1 MLLFNKQ
8 IMKNLLS
15 KIAVVGLLIISVS
28 SCDNYLDVNEDP
40 NNPSSEIVNP
50 EIVLAATQV
59 YTYNVLAGNAPNNG
73 NAVVDNMNQLGNLM
87 MNNWTRD
94 VGASNSSYYFNEH
107 TYNVTSD
114 FYAGIFENLYLRTSN
129 LTFIQQTDQSGYDY
143 YKAIAK
149 ILKSFYFQYLVD
161 LYGDIP
167 YSEAHQRGGN
177 LTPRYDDDLSIYR
190 DLIVQLDQAI
200 ALIDN
205 APSGTLN
212 PGSNDVMLQGDMDMW
227 KKFAN
232 TLKLRILLRESGRSA
247 SSSYITAQMAELQNS
262 GAVFLGPNDNVKIN
276 PGYNATANQQNGFA
290 SMFLTTNN
298 TFKNNWSSTGAT
310 KYTVNYL
317 LNTNDTRVG
326 RIYSATSAG
335 PNTYDG
341 HQQGDVLNTS
351 TNYPVSHVGPGLLS
365 SSSQDGIVFTAAESL
380 LLQAE
385 AVQRGYLSG
394 SAKDLYES
402 GITESFKLLGLTTA
416 DASNYYSQSFNL
428 VSWDNSSN
436 KIEAIINQKWIAL
449 NGINGG
455 EAWIE
460 NTRTGYPS
468 HIPLSTVAT
477 TTTRPIRLLYPS
489 SEIAGN
495 TANVPQQ
502 NESDAFTSKIFWNQ
516 Q

>member
-1 MLLFNKQ
+1 MICGL
-8 IMKNLLS
+8 
-15 KIAVVGLLIISVS
+15 VVTSTI

-40 NNPSSEIVNP
+40 NNPSAEIVNP

-59 YTYNVLAGNAPNNG
+59 YTYNVLAGYVDSEFPTI
-73 NAVVDNMNQLGNLM
+73 VRDNMNQLGNLM

-114 FYAGIFENLYLRTSN
+114 FYSGIFENLYLRTSN
-129 LTFIQQTDQSGYDY
+129 YTFIQKTERPGYDNY
-143 YKAIAK
+143 VAIAK

-161 LYGDIP
+161 MYGDIP
-167 YSEAHQRGGN
+167 YSEAHLRGEN
-177 LTPRYDDDLSIYR
+177 LTPRYDDDLTIYR
-190 DLIVQLDQAI
+190 DLIVQIDQAI

-205 APSGTLN
+205 PSPGSLN
-212 PGSNDVMLQGDMDMW
+212 PGANDVMLNGDMNMW

-232 TLKLRILLRESGRSA
+232 TLKLRILLRESERSA
-247 SSSYITAQMAELQNS
+247 SSGYIATQMAALQSS
-262 GAVFLGPNDNVKIN
+262 GAQFLGPNDNVKIN

-290 SMFLTTNN
+290 SMFLTTNEG
-298 TFKNNWSSTGAT
+298 FKNNWASTGAT

-317 LNTNDTRVG
+317 LGTNDTRIG
-326 RIYSATSAG
+326 RIYSATTAG
-335 PNTYDG
+335 PGTYDG

-351 TNYPVSHVGPGLLS
+351 TNYPVSHVGPGLLMNS
-365 SSSQDGIVFTAAESL
+365 AQDGLVFTAAESL

-402 GITESFKLLGLTTA
+402 AITESYKLLGLTTA
-416 DASNYYSQSFNL
+416 QATSYYNQAINL
-428 VSWDNSSN
+428 VGWNASTGNE
-436 KIEAIINQKWIAL
+436 IEAIINQKWIAL

-455 EAWIE
+455 ETWIE
-460 NTRTGYPS
+460 NTRTGFPS
-468 HIPLSTVAT
+468 HVPLSTVAPGSL
-477 TTTRPIRLLYPS
+477 RPVRLLYPS

-502 NESDAFTSKIFWNQ
+502 NESQAFTSRIFWNQ
-516 Q
+516 

>member
-1 MLLFNKQ
+1 MKNR
-8 IMKNLLS
+8 MKNLLMG
-15 KIAVVGLLIISVS
+15 AFAFTLVV

-40 NNPSSEIVNP
+40 NNPSAEIVKP

-59 YTYNVLAGNAPNNG
+59 HTYNVLAGSINDVNS
-73 NAVVDNMNQLGNLM
+73 MNQLGNLM

-114 FYAGIFENLYLRTSN
+114 FYSGIFENLFLRTSN
-129 LTFIQQTDQSGYDY
+129 FTFIQKTEAPGYDH

-149 ILKSFYFQYLVD
+149 IMKTFYFQYLVD

-167 YSEAHQRGGN
+167 YSQAHQRGEN
-177 LTPRYDDDLSIYR
+177 LTPAYDDDLAIYR
-190 DLIVQLDQAI
+190 DLYVQLEQAV

-205 APSGTLN
+205 APAGTLN
-212 PGSNDVMLQGDMDMW
+212 PGANDVMLHGDMAMW

-232 TLKLRILLRESGRSA
+232 TLKLRLLLRESERAASA
-247 SSSYITAQMAELQNS
+247 SYIATKMSELQTS
-262 GAVFLGPNDNVKIN
+262 GATFLGPDDNVKIN

-290 SMFLTTNN
+290 STFLTTND

-310 KYTVNYL
+310 KYTINYL
-317 LNTNDTRVG
+317 LTTNDTRIG

-335 PNTYDG
+335 PGTYNG

-351 TNYPVSHVGPGLLS
+351 TNYPVSHVGPGLLQNS
-365 SSSQDGIVFTAAESL
+365 AQDGIIITAAESL

-394 SAKDLYES
+394 SAQALYES
-402 GITESFKLLGLTTA
+402 AITESYKLLGLTPAQATT
-416 DASNYYSQSFNL
+416 YYSQSFNL
-428 VSWDNSSN
+428 VGWNASAN

-449 NGINGG
+449 NGINGA
-455 EAWIE
+455 ETWIE
-460 NTRTGYPS
+460 NTRTGYPA
-468 HIPLSTVAT
+468 HVPLSTVAPGT
-477 TTTRPIRLLYPS
+477 SRPIRLLYPS

-495 TANVPQQ
+495 TANVPHQ
-502 NESDAFTSKIFWNQ
+502 NESEAFTSPVFWNQ
-516 Q
+516 

>member
-1 MLLFNKQ
+1 
-8 IMKNLLS
+8 MKNIL
-15 KIAVVGLLIISVS
+15 KTLIIGISTLTIVV

-40 NNPSSEIVNP
+40 NNPSSDIVNP

-59 YTYNVLAGNAPNNG
+59 YTYNSLAGSVFENNPNITRE
-73 NAVVDNMNQLGNLM
+73 NMNQLGNLM

-114 FYAGIFENLYLRTSN
+114 FYAGIFEDLFLRTSN
-129 LTFIQQTDQSGYDY
+129 YTFIQNTERAGYDN

-149 ILKSFYFQYLVD
+149 ILKTFYFQYLVD

-167 YSEAHQRGGN
+167 YSQAHLRGGN
-177 LTPRYDDDLSIYR
+177 LTPAYDDDLAIYR
-190 DLIVQLDQAI
+190 DLYVQLDQAI

-205 APSGTLN
+205 APAGTLN
-212 PGSNDVMLQGDMDMW
+212 PGSNDVMLQGNMTMW

-232 TLKLRILLRESGRSA
+232 TLKLRLLLRESQRSA
-247 SSSYITAQMAELQNS
+247 SATYITTKMNELQTS

-276 PGYNATANQQNGFA
+276 PGFNATANQQNGFA
-290 SMFLTTNN
+290 ATFLTTND

-310 KYTVNYL
+310 RYTITYL
-317 LNTNDTRVG
+317 LTTNDTRIG

-335 PNTYDG
+335 PGTFDG

-351 TNYPVSHVGPGLLS
+351 TNYPVSHVGPGLLVNS
-365 SSSQDGIVFTAAESL
+365 AQDGIVFTAAESL

-394 SAKDLYES
+394 SAQNLYES
-402 GITESFKLLGLTTA
+402 GITESYKLLGLTTT
-416 DASNYYSQSFNL
+416 DATAYYSQFVNL
-428 VSWDNSSN
+428 VGWTASAN

-455 EAWIE
+455 ETWIE
-460 NTRTGYPS
+460 NTRTGYPA
-468 HIPLSTVAT
+468 HVPLSTVAPGT
-477 TTTRPIRLLYPS
+477 LRPVRLLYPS

-502 NESDAFTSKIFWNQ
+502 NESQAFTSRIFWNQ
-516 Q
+516 

>member
-1 MLLFNKQ
+1 M
-8 IMKNLLS
+8 IMKNILRNLL
-15 KIAVVGLLIISVS
+15 VGTFIFTSIT
-28 SCDNYLDVNEDP
+28 SCENFLDVNEDP

-59 YTYNVLAGNAPNNG
+59 YTYNTLAGTVFENTPNV
-73 NAVVDNMNQLGNLM
+73 AKDNMNQLGNLM
-87 MNNWTRD
+87 MNNWARD

-114 FYAGIFENLYLRTSN
+114 FYSGIFEDLFLRTSN
-129 LTFIQQTDQSGYDY
+129 YTFIQKTERPGYDN

-167 YSEAHQRGGN
+167 YSQAHLRGEN
-177 LTPRYDDDLSIYR
+177 LTPAYDDDLAIYR
-190 DLIVQLDQAI
+190 DLYVQLDQAI
-200 ALIDN
+200 LLIDN
-205 APSGTLN
+205 APSGSLN
-212 PGSNDVMLQGDMDMW
+212 PGSNDVMLQGNMAMW

-232 TLKLRILLRESGRSA
+232 TVKLRLLLRESERAASA
-247 SSSYITAQMAELQNS
+247 SYISQKMSELQTS
-262 GAVFLGPNDNVKIN
+262 GAQFLGPNDNVKIN
-276 PGYNATANQQNGFA
+276 PGYGPTANQQNGFA
-290 SMFLTTNN
+290 STFLTTND
-298 TFKNNWSSTGAT
+298 TFKNNWSSTAAT
-310 KYTVNYL
+310 KYTTTYL
-317 LNTNDTRVG
+317 LNTNDTRIG

-335 PNTYDG
+335 PGTYDG

-351 TNYPVSHVGPGLLS
+351 TNYPVSHVGPGLLMNS
-365 SSSQDGIVFTAAESL
+365 AQDGIVFTAAESL

-394 SAKDLYES
+394 SAQGLYES
-402 GITESFKLLGLTTA
+402 AITESYKLLGLTAGNATT
-416 DASNYYSQSFNL
+416 YYSQFVNL
-428 VSWDNSSN
+428 VGWNASAN

-455 EAWIE
+455 ETWIE

-468 HIPLSTVAT
+468 HVPLSTVAPGT
-477 TTTRPIRLLYPS
+477 SRPVRLLYPS

-495 TANVPQQ
+495 TANVPPQTEPQ
-502 NESDAFTSKIFWNQ
+502 AFTSRVFWNQ
-516 Q
+516 

>member
-1 MLLFNKQ
+1 MKNR
-8 IMKNLLS
+8 MKNLLIGGFVFAS
-15 KIAVVGLLIISVS
+15 LV
-28 SCDNYLDVNEDP
+28 SCDNFLDVNEDP

-59 YTYNVLAGNAPNNG
+59 YTYNVLAGYGTATAPY
-73 NAVVDNMNQLGNLM
+73 ATFDNMNQLGNLM

-114 FYAGIFENLYLRTSN
+114 FYAGIFETLMLRTSN
-129 LTFIQQTDQSGYDY
+129 YTFIQKTERPGYDN

-161 LYGDIP
+161 MYGDIP
-167 YSEAHQRGGN
+167 YSQAHLRGEN
-177 LTPRYDDDLSIYR
+177 LTPAYDDDLAIYR
-190 DLIVQLDQAI
+190 DLYVQLDQAI

-205 APSGTLN
+205 APAGTLN
-212 PGSNDVMLQGDMDMW
+212 PGANDVMLGGNMAMW

-232 TLKLRILLRESGRSA
+232 TLKLRLLLRESERTASA
-247 SSSYITAQMAELQNS
+247 SYITTKMNELQTS
-262 GAVFLGPNDNVKIN
+262 GAQFLGPNDNVTIN

-310 KYTVNYL
+310 KYTITYL
-317 LNTNDTRVG
+317 QNTNDTRIG

-335 PNTYDG
+335 PGTYNG

-351 TNYPVSHVGPGLLS
+351 TNYPVSHVGPGLLQD
-365 SSSQDGIVFTAAESL
+365 SSQDGIVFTAAESL

-385 AVQRGYLSG
+385 AVQRGYLAG
-394 SAKDLYES
+394 SAQSLYES
-402 GITESFKLLGLTTA
+402 GITESYKLLGLTAAQATT
-416 DASNYYSQSFNL
+416 YYSQSFNL
-428 VSWDNSSN
+428 VGWTASAN

-449 NGINGG
+449 NGINGA
-455 EAWIE
+455 ETWIE
-460 NTRTGYPS
+460 NTRTGYPA
-468 HIPLSTVAT
+468 HVPLSTVAT
-477 TTTRPIRLLYPS
+477 TSTRPVRLLYPS

-495 TANVPQQ
+495 TANVPPQT
-502 NESDAFTSKIFWNQ
+502 ESMAFTSKVFWDQ
-516 Q
+516 

>member
-1 MLLFNKQ
+1 
-8 IMKNLLS
+8 MKNILRNFLIGGFVFTS
-15 KIAVVGLLIISVS
+15 VV

-59 YTYNVLAGNAPNNG
+59 YTYNTLAGSVSTISPFP
-73 NAVVDNMNQLGNLM
+73 VLDNMNQLGNLM

-114 FYAGIFENLYLRTSN
+114 FYSGIFENLFLRTSN
-129 LTFIQQTDQSGYDY
+129 YTFIQKTERPGGYDN

-149 ILKSFYFQYLVD
+149 ILKSYYFQYLVD

-167 YSEAHQRGGN
+167 YSQAHLRGDN
-177 LTPRYDDDLSIYR
+177 LTPAYDDDLAIYR
-190 DLIVQLDQAI
+190 DLYVQLDQAI

-205 APSGTLN
+205 APA
-212 PGSNDVMLQGDMDMW
+212 GSLSPANNDVMLHGDMAMW

-232 TLKLRILLRESGRSA
+232 TVKLRLLLRESQRAASA
-247 SSSYITAQMAELQNS
+247 SYIATKMNELQTS
-262 GAVFLGPNDNVKIN
+262 GAQFLGPDDNVKIN
-276 PGYNATANQQNGFA
+276 PGFSATANQQNGFA
-290 SMFLTTNN
+290 STFLTTND

-310 KYTVNYL
+310 KYTTTYL
-317 LNTNDTRVG
+317 LATNDTRIG

-335 PNTYDG
+335 PGTYDG
-341 HQQGDVLNTS
+341 HVQGDVLSTA
-351 TNYPVSHVGPGLLS
+351 TNYPVSHVGPGLLVNS
-365 SSSQDGIVFTAAESL
+365 AQDGIVFTAAESL

-385 AVQRGYLSG
+385 AVQRGYLAG
-394 SAKDLYES
+394 SAQALYES
-402 GITESFKLLGLTTA
+402 AITESYKLLGLTA
-416 DASNYYSQSFNL
+416 GDASAYYSQFVNL
-428 VSWDNSSN
+428 VGWTASAN

-455 EAWIE
+455 ESWIE
-460 NTRTGYPS
+460 NTRTGYPAHVPIS
-468 HIPLSTVAT
+468 PVAPASV
-477 TTTRPIRLLYPS
+477 TTRPVRLLYPS

-495 TANVPQQ
+495 TANVPPQTEAQ
-502 NESDAFTSKIFWNQ
+502 AFTSRVFWNQ
-516 Q
+516 

>member
-1 MLLFNKQ
+1 MK
-8 IMKNLLS
+8 MKNFVKYYITGIIALS
-15 KIAVVGLLIISVS
+15 LFT
-28 SCDNYLDVNEDP
+28 SCENYLDVNEDP
-40 NNPSSEIVNP
+40 NNPLSEIVNP

-59 YTYNVLAGNAPNNG
+59 YTYNCLAGTSVANNPNIFQ
-73 NAVVDNMNQLGNLM
+73 DNMNQLGNLM

-114 FYAGIFENLYLRTSN
+114 FYAGIFENLMLRTSN
-129 LTFIQQTDQSGYDY
+129 YTFIQKTERPGYDH

-149 ILKSFYFQYLVD
+149 ILKTFYFQYLVD

-167 YSEAHQRGGN
+167 YSQAHLRGEN
-177 LTPRYDDDLSIYR
+177 LTPAYDDDLAIYR
-190 DLIVQLDQAI
+190 DLYIQLDEAI
-200 ALIDN
+200 SLIDN
-205 APSGTLN
+205 APDGTIN
-212 PGSNDVMLQGDMDMW
+212 PGSNDVMLNGNMDLW
-227 KKFAN
+227 KKLAN
-232 TLKLRILLRESGRSA
+232 TLKLRLLIRESERTASA
-247 SSSYITAQMAELQNS
+247 SYISTKMNELQTS
-262 GAVFLGPNDNVKIN
+262 GAEFLGPNDNIKIN
-276 PGYNATANQQNGFA
+276 PGYSATANQQNGFA
-290 SMFLTTNN
+290 SLFLTTNN

-310 KYTVNYL
+310 KYTITYL
-317 LNTNDTRVG
+317 FNTNDTRIG

-351 TNYPVSHVGPGLLS
+351 TNYPVSHVGPGLLTN
-365 SSSQDGIVFTAAESL
+365 SSQDGIVFTAAESL

-402 GITESFKLLGLTTA
+402 GITESFKLLGLTST

-455 EAWIE
+455 ETWIE
-460 NTRTGYPS
+460 NTRTGYPN
-468 HIPLSTVAT
+468 HVPLSTVAT
-477 TTTRPIRLLYPS
+477 TATRPIRLLYPS